1 MAYRVI
7 FGDAYAYTSMPQIP
21 SGLIWPQ
28 NWPTLLIGHPQDI
41 LFLAW
46 EQKRSHGIH
55 VNAVRMYLGA
65 IMTMAG
71 VFRTDRGCMVWLDTL
86 YCTVH
91 GSAGVLDRAKE
102 GRWGRVHWL
111 MDVSIW
117 AIGRRDSADTVPSC
131 FFVSAMCFL
140 RHQSFVIGDKTVFRG
155 RYTLFEMI

>member
-65 IMTMAG
+65 IMKMAG
-71 VFRTDRGCMVWLDTL
+71 VFRMHGMVGHTVL
-86 YCTVH
+86 YCAWQRGGYST
-91 GSAGVLDRAKE
+91 GLRKAG
-102 GRWGRVHWL
+102 
-111 MDVSIW
+111 
-117 AIGRRDSADTVPSC
+117 
-131 FFVSAMCFL
+131 
-140 RHQSFVIGDKTVFRG
+140 GDEFTG
-155 RYTLFEMI
+155 